1 MVKYLSDTD
10 LIKINTYL
18 IVTFSPKEIQ
28 GVKDSKTLQMIVKQP
43 QQEVFEEELYPTIIK
58 KAGILL
64 INIATKHAF
73 HNANKRTAWTSMI
86 VFLDINGYKT
96 DFPEAI
102 GLDLVMNIAT
112 WNNEN
117 KNNLKES
124 LQTFDD
130 LKKYVFNFLKSSPY
144 IKQK

>member
-28 GVKDSKTLQMIVKQP
+28 GVKDSKILQMIVKQP

-73 HNANKRTAWTSMI
+73 HNANKRTAWTATI

-96 DFPEAI
+96 EFPEEI
-102 GLDLVMNIAT
+102 GIDLVMNIAT

-117 KNNLKES
+117 KDNLKES

-130 LKKYVFNFLKSSPY
+130 LKKHVFNFLKSSPY